1 MKSKHVTKRK
11 SKSQMPVI
19 SPEII
24 KRKEVVRF
32 CPYYLGSYEKQ
43 PRCMMKNCAW
53 DDENERFHPILRRLI
68 PFYKEKMEKAEEK
81 FLAVKQIYTTLL
93 KMFAD
98 EMKQEEL
105 EKDECYGCAYGK
117 MWSMYRYLLQIN
129 ESIGGLSQ

>member
-1 MKSKHVTKRK
+1 
-11 SKSQMPVI
+11 
-19 SPEII
+19 
-24 KRKEVVRF
+24 
-32 CPYYLGSYEKQ
+32 
-43 PRCMMKNCAW
+43 
-53 DDENERFHPILRRLI
+53 
-68 PFYKEKMEKAEEK
+68 MEKAEEK

-105 EKDECYGCAYGK
+105 EKMNVTDVPME